1 MLGDAPSTSTRV
13 VWFLEGML
21 HHHGAA
27 MQMAHDGQRKST
39 NPAIYRLARQI
50 ILVQRMEIREL
61 RRMLQLEGRSRPEY
75 YRYDHL
81 FAL

>member
-1 MLGDAPSTSTRV
+1 MT
-13 VWFLEGML
+13 
-21 HHHGAA
+21 
-27 MQMAHDGQRKST
+27 
-39 NPAIYRLARQI
+39 RQI
-50 ILVQRMEIREL
+50 ILTQRKEIREL